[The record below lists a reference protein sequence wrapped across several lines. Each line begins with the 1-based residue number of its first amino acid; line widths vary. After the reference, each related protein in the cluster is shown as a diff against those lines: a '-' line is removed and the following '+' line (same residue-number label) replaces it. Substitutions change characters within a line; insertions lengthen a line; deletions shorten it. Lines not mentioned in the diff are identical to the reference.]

1 MPSLR
6 WLALEAK
13 YLDRMEE
20 FYDAHLDLSA
30 ERGDDHELVARV
42 GDTDL
47 VFRRPSGV
55 PRGGVHTHYAF
66 STPFDRY
73 DGWYDR
79 LSERF
84 DLSEFTFG
92 DARSLY
98 FYDPEGNCVEIGQV
112 ERESASPSR
121 TGGDAS
127 AALTGIFEVVLEVE
141 DLDRA
146 VGFYTDLGLEVVDEG
161 ENRRRVRLTAGPFD
175 LELWEPHL
183 GIADARGGLHVD
195 LGVGVDDP
203 TTTAERLRSL
213 AVDVSPVDDGLR
225 VRDSDGHSVTLVEE

>member
-1 MPSLR
+1 MTSLR
-6 WLALEAK
+6 WLALETK
-13 YLDRMEE
+13 SLGRMGE
-20 FYDAHLDLSA
+20 FYDEHLDLPT
-30 ERGDDHELVARV
+30 ERGDEGELVAQV
-42 GDTDL
+42 GDTEL

-73 DGWYDR
+73 DEWYDR
-79 LSERF
+79 LSRRF

-112 ERESASPSR
+112 ERDSSSRAATDAPS
-121 TGGDAS
+121 
-127 AALTGIFEVVLEVE
+127 ALTGIFEVVLEVA

-146 VGFYTDLGLEVVDEG
+146 VAFYTELGLEVVDEG
-161 ENRRRVRLTAGPFD
+161 EERRRVRLTAGPFD

-195 LGVGVDDP
+195 LGVGVADP
-203 TTTAERLRSL
+203 TETAQRLRSL
-213 AVDVSPVDDGLR
+213 AVDVAPVDDGVR
-225 VRDSDGHSVTLVEE
+225 VRDADGHYVTLLEDE